1 MPVFRSSDTTL
12 KDDGTLVA
20 NFDKKQLVVT
30 DASGDS
36 GWASMYEYSHTDEYV
51 LYEVPA
57 LLLKGF
63 DSKSVMLRVKV
74 DNGSDTATI
83 VGVMANSSDGLPSG
97 REDIKLSD
105 WEHIQF
111 FNSKYKILDKNGNYT
126 SDWISGDTYYLT
138 QVSTNEKY
146 KIDF

>member
-1 MPVFRSSDTTL
+1 
-12 KDDGTLVA
+12 
-20 NFDKKQLVVT
+20 
-30 DASGDS
+30 
-36 GWASMYEYSHTDEYV
+36 
-51 LYEVPA
+51 
-57 LLLKGF
+57 
-63 DSKSVMLRVKV
+63 MLRVKV

-146 KIDF
+146 KIEFQPLDKEYDYYCLFMIQDTQGNIHTTNLIKVN